1 MCKGPEKD
9 LCGWGKGKRGER
21 RGQIQGKPCGGL
33 LLREELDFYLKSEK
47 EPLKG

>member
-1 MCKGPEKD
+1 MVGA
-9 LCGWGKGKRGER
+9 RGREAR
-21 RGQIQGKPCGGL
+21 DEARYRASLCGGL